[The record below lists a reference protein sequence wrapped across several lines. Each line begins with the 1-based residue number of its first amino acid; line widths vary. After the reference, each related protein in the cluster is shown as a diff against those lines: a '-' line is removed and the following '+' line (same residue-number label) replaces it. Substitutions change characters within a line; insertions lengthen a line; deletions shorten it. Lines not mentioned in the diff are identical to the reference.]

1 MRKLLVPVL
10 FACLVA
16 VGCSQQTKKE
26 TKKDGT
32 KPGATPTKPAGET
45 KPETTDKGDVTLEL
59 AAVEVEEG
67 KDAESVIAIKATN
80 KEVFVI
86 EFDVSGAEGVKVE
99 PAKVDVKPGDKEAK
113 VKVSLEK
120 DKKGGKV
127 KVKATGKDVK
137 DFSGDLEVKKK

>member
-1 MRKLLVPVL
+1 MRKLLVLVL
-10 FACLVA
+10 FGCLVA
-16 VGCSQQTKKE
+16 VGCSQQTKPG

-32 KPGATPTKPAGET
+32 KPGVTPTKPAET
-45 KPETTDKGDVTLEL
+45 KPEAGDKGEVSLVLD
-59 AAVEVEEG
+59 AVEVEEG

-80 KEVFVI
+80 KEVIVI
-86 EFDVSGAEGVKVE
+86 EFDVTGADGVKVE
-99 PAKVDVKPGDKEAK
+99 PAKVEAKPGDKDTK

-137 DFSGDLEVKKK
+137 DFSGDLEVKPKK